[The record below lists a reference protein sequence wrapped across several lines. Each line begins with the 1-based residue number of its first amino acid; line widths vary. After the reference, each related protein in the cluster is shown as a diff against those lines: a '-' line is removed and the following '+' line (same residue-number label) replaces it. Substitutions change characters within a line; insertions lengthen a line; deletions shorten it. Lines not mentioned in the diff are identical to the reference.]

1 MADPIITPQL
11 LAAAGAGV
19 GALMKPNNPLQGA
32 LLGGIAGYT
41 GGSLY
46 GASQVAAPGVASA
59 VTPAQGALLGT
70 QPAVSASQQSLGSL
84 LGTQPTV
91 TSAAA
96 APVSG
101 STQALL
107 GTQPMV
113 NAASTSGVGIGTGG
127 FEGMKKF
134 AYENPGLTMTGLN
147 STKELLTPEQMPQM
161 SAAPAMPVQAG
172 RGLKPYDPTEALNPY
187 RQSVIGG
194 QPISLL
200 G

>member
-1 MADPIITPQL
+1 MAGPINPITL
-11 LAAAGAGV
+11 GMIGAIGGAA
-19 GALMKPNNPLQGA
+19 LKPNNPLQGA
-32 LLGGIAGYT
+32 LLGATAGYT

-70 QPAVSASQQSLGSL
+70 QPVVSASQPSIGAL

-91 TSAAA
+91 ASATA

-134 AYENPGLTMTGLN
+134 AYDNPGLMMTGLS
-147 STKELLTPEQMPQM
+147 STKELLTPEQMPQIA
-161 SAAPAMPVQAG
+161 SAPAMPIQTG
-172 RGLKPYDPTEALNPY
+172 RQLKPSETLAYLDPY
-187 RQSVIGG
+187 RPSVIGSD

>member
-1 MADPIITPQL
+1 MADPIITPQA
-11 LAAAGAGV
+11 LAAI
-19 GALMKPNNPLQGA
+19 GALGGAALKPNNPLQGA

-70 QPAVSASQQSLGSL
+70 QPVVSASQPSIGAL

-91 TSAAA
+91 ASATA

-101 STQALL
+101 ATQALL

-134 AYENPGLTMTGLN
+134 AYENPGLTMTGLS

-161 SAAPAMPVQAG
+161 SAAPAMPVQRG
-172 RGLKPYDPTEALNPY
+172 PGLKPYDPMASLDPY
-187 RQSVIGG
+187 KQSVVGG
-194 QPISLL
+194 QPISLI
-200 G
+200 

>member
-70 QPAVSASQQSLGSL
+70 QPAVSASQQSIGSL

-91 TSAAA
+91 ASAAA

-134 AYENPGLTMTGLN
+134 AYENPGLTMTGLS
-147 STKELLTPEQMPQM
+147 STKELLTPEQMPQI

-172 RGLKPYDPTEALNPY
+172 RGLKPFDPMAALDPY
-187 RQSVIGG
+187 KQSVIGSP
-194 QPISLL
+194 QISLL

>member
-11 LAAAGAGV
+11 LAAVGAGA
-19 GALMKPNNPLQGA
+19 GALMKPRNPLQGA

-59 VTPAQGALLGT
+59 VTPAQSALLGT

-84 LGTQPTV
+84 LGMQPTV
-91 TSAAA
+91 ASATA

-127 FEGMKKF
+127 FEGMRKF

-147 STKELLTPEQMPQM
+147 STKELLTPEQQQQIA
-161 SAAPAMPVQAG
+161 AAPAMPIQTG
-172 RGLKPYDPTEALNPY
+172 RQLKPSNTLEYLDPY
-187 RQSVIGG
+187 RPSAISN

>member
-1 MADPIITPQL
+1 MADPIITPQA
-11 LAAAGAGV
+11 LAAI
-19 GALMKPNNPLQGA
+19 GALGGAALKPNNPLQGA

-59 VTPAQGALLGT
+59 VTPTQSALLGT
-70 QPAVSASQQSLGSL
+70 QPAVSAASNQSIGAL

-91 TSAAA
+91 TAASA

-113 NAASTSGVGIGTGG
+113 NAVSPSAVGIGTGG

-134 AYENPGLTMTGLN
+134 AYENPGLMMTGLS

-161 SAAPAMPVQAG
+161 SAAPAMPVQRG
-172 RGLKPYDPTEALNPY
+172 PGLKPYDPMAALNPY
-187 RQSVIGG
+187 QQSVIGG
-194 QPISLL
+194 QPISLI
-200 G
+200 

>member
-11 LAAAGAGV
+11 LAAVGAGA
-19 GALMKPNNPLQGA
+19 GALMKPRNPLQGA

-59 VTPAQGALLGT
+59 VTPAQSALLGT

-84 LGTQPTV
+84 LGMQPTV
-91 TSAAA
+91 ASATA

-127 FEGMKKF
+127 FEGMRKF

-161 SAAPAMPVQAG
+161 SAAPAMPVQRG
-172 RGLKPYDPTEALNPY
+172 PGLKPFDPMAAMNPY
-187 RQSVIGG
+187 QESVIGNS
-194 QPISLL
+194 QFSLI
-200 G
+200 

>member
-1 MADPIITPQL
+1 MADPIITPQA
-11 LAAAGAGV
+11 LAAI
-19 GALMKPNNPLQGA
+19 GALGGAALKPNNPLQGA

-70 QPAVSASQQSLGSL
+70 QPVVSASQPSIGAL

-91 TSAAA
+91 ASATAV
-96 APVSG
+96 PVSG
-101 STQALL
+101 ATQALL

-134 AYENPGLTMTGLN
+134 AYENPGLMMTGLS

-161 SAAPAMPVQAG
+161 SAAPAMPVQKG
-172 RGLKPYDPTEALNPY
+172 PGLKPYDPMAALNPY
-187 RQSVIGG
+187 QQSVIGG
-194 QPISLL
+194 QPISLI
-200 G
+200 

>member
-19 GALMKPNNPLQGA
+19 GALMKPRNPLQGA

-59 VTPAQGALLGT
+59 VTPAQSALLGT

-84 LGTQPTV
+84 LGMQPTV
-91 TSAAA
+91 ASATA

-101 STQALL
+101 SAKALL

-134 AYENPGLTMTGLN
+134 GYENPGLMMTGLS
-147 STKELLTPEQMPQM
+147 STKELLTPEQSNMP
-161 SAAPAMPVQAG
+161 SAPVNLQAG
-172 RGLKPYDPTEALNPY
+172 RGVKDYNPMASMDPY
-187 RQSVIGG
+187 RQSVISN

>member
-11 LAAAGAGV
+11 LAAGGAAI
-19 GALMKPNNPLQGA
+19 GALSKPRNPLQGA

-46 GASQVAAPGVASA
+46 GASQVAAPSVASA

-70 QPAVSASQQSLGSL
+70 QPVVSASQPSIGAL

-91 TSAAA
+91 ASATA

-101 STQALL
+101 ATQALL

-134 AYENPGLTMTGLN
+134 AYENPGLMMTGLS
-147 STKELLTPEQMPQM
+147 STKELLTPEQSQMASAPTMPL
-161 SAAPAMPVQAG
+161 QAG
-172 RGLKPYDPTEALNPY
+172 RGVKPFDYAASMDPYKP
-187 RQSVIGG
+187 SVIGSP
-194 QPISLL
+194 QISLL

>member
-1 MADPIITPQL
+1 MADPFITPQA
-11 LAAAGAGV
+11 LAAI
-19 GALMKPNNPLQGA
+19 GALGGAALKPNNPLQGA

-59 VTPAQGALLGT
+59 VTPAQSALLGT

-84 LGTQPTV
+84 LGMQPTV

-127 FEGMKKF
+127 FEGMRKF
-134 AYENPGLTMTGLN
+134 GYENPGLMMTGLS
-147 STKELLTPEQMPQM
+147 STKELLTPEQMPQIA
-161 SAAPAMPVQAG
+161 SAPAMPVQRG
-172 RGLKPYDPTEALNPY
+172 PGLKPYDPTEALNPY
-187 RQSVIGG
+187 KQSVIGSP
-194 QPISLL
+194 QISLL

>member
-1 MADPIITPQL
+1 MADPIITPQA
-11 LAAAGAGV
+11 LAAI
-19 GALMKPNNPLQGA
+19 GALGGAALKPNNPLQGA

-70 QPAVSASQQSLGSL
+70 QPVVSASQPSIGAL

-91 TSAAA
+91 ASATA

-101 STQALL
+101 ATQALL

-134 AYENPGLTMTGLN
+134 AYENPGLMMTGLS

-161 SAAPAMPVQAG
+161 SAAPAMPVQKG
-172 RGLKPYDPTEALNPY
+172 PGLKPYDPMAALNPY
-187 RQSVIGG
+187 QQSVIGG
-194 QPISLL
+194 QPISLI
-200 G
+200 

>member
-1 MADPIITPQL
+1 MADPIITPQA
-11 LAAAGAGV
+11 LAAI
-19 GALMKPNNPLQGA
+19 GALGGAALKPNNPLQGA

-59 VTPAQGALLGT
+59 VTPAQSALLGT

-91 TSAAA
+91 ASAAA

-127 FEGMKKF
+127 FEGMRKF
-134 AYENPGLTMTGLN
+134 GYENPGLMMTGLS
-147 STKELLTPEQMPQM
+147 STKELLTPEQMPQIA
-161 SAAPAMPVQAG
+161 AAPAMPIQTG
-172 RGLKPYDPTEALNPY
+172 RQLKPSDTLAYLDPY
-187 RQSVIGG
+187 RQSAISSP
-194 QPISLL
+194 QISLL

>member
-19 GALMKPNNPLQGA
+19 GALMKPRNPLQGA

-59 VTPAQGALLGT
+59 VTPAQSALLGT

-84 LGTQPTV
+84 LGMQPTV
-91 TSAAA
+91 ASATA

-134 AYENPGLTMTGLN
+134 GYENPGLMMTGLS
-147 STKELLTPEQMPQM
+147 STKELLTPEQMP
-161 SAAPAMPVQAG
+161 SPAPSMPLQAG
-172 RGLKPYDPTEALNPY
+172 RGVKPYDFVAAMDPY
-187 RQSVIGG
+187 RPSVIGG
-194 QPISLL
+194 NQPISLL